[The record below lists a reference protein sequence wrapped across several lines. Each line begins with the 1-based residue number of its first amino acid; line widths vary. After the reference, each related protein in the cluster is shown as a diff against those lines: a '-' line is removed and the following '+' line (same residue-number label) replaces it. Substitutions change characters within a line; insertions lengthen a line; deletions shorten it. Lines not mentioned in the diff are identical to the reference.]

1 VMELVVGGQSIKT
14 TAEHPF
20 YVPAKEA
27 FVPAGE
33 LRVGDQLVSHDG
45 GLIPITSIDKT
56 GRLTTVYNRSVET
69 KPNDHRTACAV
80 PLPKVSLNPT
90 IVDLNRYQLKSL

>member
-1 VMELVVGGQSIKT
+1 VLARSEFDAEGPLELKRVEEKFVRTAVVMELVVGGQSIKT

-45 GLIPITSIDKT
+45 GLIPSTTGPSKRSLTIT
-56 GRLTTVYNRSVET
+56 GRLA
-69 KPNDHRTACAV
+69 PC
-80 PLPKVSLNPT
+80 
-90 IVDLNRYQLKSL
+90 RYRR